1 MEIGLFL
8 AILLL
13 LFLVFMVRQAFENNI
28 RQHEI
33 VREGINEE
41 FKVFFISDVHNRW
54 IDEKMLATL
63 NKIDVIII
71 GGDFVDKRTS
81 EMKIEGNLKRLQA
94 IAPIYFVWGNNDR
107 EIDEKK
113 LTKLFQKY
121 EVTVLCNNSIK
132 LSNMENP
139 VRLCAV
145 DFHCK
150 ESNIK
155 SAIEEVEEQ
164 DSVLFIAHNPQ
175 IFSKI
180 RDELKPALLMGG
192 HLHGGQIRF
201 GRLGMYMNGSFKERK
216 GIPTLISNGYGT
228 TFIPLRFGAKPECH
242 VIHIRFGKN

>member
-1 MEIGLFL
+1 MEIGLL
-8 AILLL
+8 LSILLL
-13 LFLVFMVRQAFENNI
+13 LFLVFMLRQAFENNI

-63 NKIDVIII
+63 NTIDVIII

-81 EMKIEGNLKRLQA
+81 EMKIEDNLKRLQA

-113 LTKLFQKY
+113 LTKLFRKY
-121 EVTVLCNNSIK
+121 EVTVLCNDSVK
-132 LSNMENP
+132 LSHMKNS

-145 DFHCK
+145 DFHCN

-175 IFSKI
+175 IFSKVRNEI
-180 RDELKPALLMGG
+180 KPALLMAG

-201 GRLGMYMNGSFKERK
+201 GRLGMYTNGSFKERR

-228 TFIPLRFGAKPECH
+228 TLIPLRFGARPECH
-242 VIHIRFGKN
+242 VIHIRFKEN